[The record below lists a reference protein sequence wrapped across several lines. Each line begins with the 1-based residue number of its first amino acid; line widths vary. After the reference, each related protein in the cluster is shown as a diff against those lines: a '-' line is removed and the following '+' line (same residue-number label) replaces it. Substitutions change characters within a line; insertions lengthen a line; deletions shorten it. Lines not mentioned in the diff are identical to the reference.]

1 MTSIMEKIPK
11 MKKVICEVTVVN
23 SVVNSSK
30 STCEEV
36 YQEDFFNKTDVFSK
50 RLQQLL
56 LNTVKPVNSGHLRV
70 LKIFPLLRGAC
81 Y

>member
-1 MTSIMEKIPK
+1 M
-11 MKKVICEVTVVN
+11 N
-23 SVVNSSK
+23 SVVYSSK
-30 STCEEV
+30 STCEEL

-81 Y
+81 YWEVI